1 MLRNCSRSPDF
12 VVTSLPAK
20 RPILSRPVVAHW
32 YTCDARTGLLNS
44 PLKKAAMSLALRKNS
59 PAVALSWFIFV
70 PFENCGSTALNML
83 RRPVR
88 EIGTICVL
96 VNMR

>member
-44 PLKKAAMSLALRKNS
+44 TLKKAAMSLALRKNS
-59 PAVALSWFIFV
+59 PAVALSWVHICSV
-70 PFENCGSTALNML
+70 RKL
-83 RRPVR
+83 RQHGAKYAAPSGKRDR
-88 EIGTICVL
+88 HDLRFGQY
-96 VNMR
+96 